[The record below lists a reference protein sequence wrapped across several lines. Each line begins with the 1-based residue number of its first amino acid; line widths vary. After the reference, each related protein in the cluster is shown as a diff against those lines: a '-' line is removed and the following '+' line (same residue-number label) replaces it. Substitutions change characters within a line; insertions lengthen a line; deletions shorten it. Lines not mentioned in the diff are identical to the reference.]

1 MVGSNAKKR
10 PRPQDQKCQ
19 HEHEES
25 SLILDA
31 DDSGKNFGSIRD
43 TARGA
48 GESEESSNSVT
59 VSNDASSES
68 IQQTT
73 NAADRRKAQKTHNL
87 NIDLAADR
95 IAKTK
100 AQGGAQ
106 LDKNICGLAT
116 NTFYISQVRQR
127 KPPAGA
133 ATERKMTS
141 SQAYRPEKG
150 E

>member
-10 PRPQDQKCQ
+10 PRPQEQKRQ
-19 HEHEES
+19 DEDEE

-31 DDSGKNFGSIRD
+31 ADGGKDLRSCGD

-48 GESEESSNSVT
+48 DESEESSGSVT
-59 VSNDASSES
+59 VSNDASES
-68 IQQTT
+68 MLQTT
-73 NAADRRKAQKTHNL
+73 NAADRRKVQKTRNP
-87 NIDLAADR
+87 NIDIAADNTT
-95 IAKTK
+95 KTK

-106 LDKNICGLAT
+106 LDKNVCGLAT

-133 ATERKMTS
+133 ATERKLTS
-141 SQAYRPEKG
+141 GQAYRQEKG